1 MVNFPEGWGKGHLPE
16 GWGKKA
22 GSSSEKD
29 KNTDNLIENV
39 EESEQDFLTGDEIK
53 AKLGSELSNFKK
65 VLDTHTDAIKNSTKY
80 VGKKSNKVSEEKTKS
95 GVETIKDYNISD
107 EKHIELSTE
116 PKMEENTPSFNH
128 SENISSTPDEI
139 SNNPKNEKSKKRFI
153 LIISFVVVGIIA
165 ILIGIF
171 LFLYFY
177 KNNESS
183 VVSESETV
191 SDMQSMVESATIEV
205 FTPYQLQ
212 IESLG
217 ALIYS
222 GPGYEYAIVDSIQ
235 EVGSYTIIDEVQQTT
250 GDEITTW
257 GKLESDRG
265 WINLNEINRDTTENS
280 LNYILPY
287 SSERLLIEDDIRN
300 LSMEQLTLARNE
312 IYARHGRI
320 FQDETIRAH
329 FESQSWY
336 HGTIAPED
344 FSANLLSEI
353 EQKNIEFIR
362 TYELYLE
369 LEIEQKNSSI
379 KQNDTPTAETQ
390 TSLTESEAKKL
401 LKTLIPSAKK
411 LESLIYGSSLPYSQ
425 SDYVVK
431 GVTTYYAV
439 TDPNYQSIADIKA
452 AVESVYTKQ
461 VATEHFY
468 KNRIDNTSNP
478 AFIEENGKLY
488 VSPGGIGGGYTWDID
503 GLTMLKTENP
513 NVVFIQIECE
523 GYGSIT
529 NETIKICKE
538 NGKWLLGSVIY

>member
-1 MVNFPEGWGKGHLPE
+1 MVNFPE

-65 VLDTHTDAIKNSTKY
+65 VLDTHTDVITNSTKY
-80 VGKKSNKVSEEKTKS
+80 VGKKSNEVSEEKTKS
-95 GVETIKDYNISD
+95 GFETIKDCNISD

-128 SENISSTPDEI
+128 SENISSTPDKI
-139 SNNPKNEKSKKRFI
+139 SNNPQNEKSKKRFI

-165 ILIGIF
+165 ILIGIL

-183 VVSESETV
+183 VVSKSETI
-191 SDMQSMVESATIEV
+191 SDMQSMVESSTIEG
-205 FTPYQLQ
+205 FMPYQLQ

-217 ALIYS
+217 VLIYS

-320 FQDETIRAH
+320 FQDETIRAY

-353 EQKNIEFIR
+353 EKKNIEFIR
-362 TYELYLE
+362 TYEVHLE
-369 LEIEQKNSSI
+369 NKQKNSSI
-379 KQNDTPTAETQ
+379 KQNDTLTAETQ
-390 TSLTESEAKKL
+390 AFLTESEAKNL
-401 LKTLIPSAKK
+401 LKTLIPSAQKIQ
-411 LESLIYGSSLPYSQ
+411 SLIVGGSLPYSQ

-468 KNRIDNTSNP
+468 KNRIDNTSYP

-513 NVVFIQIECE
+513 NIVFIQIECE

-529 NETIKICKE
+529 NETIKLCKE